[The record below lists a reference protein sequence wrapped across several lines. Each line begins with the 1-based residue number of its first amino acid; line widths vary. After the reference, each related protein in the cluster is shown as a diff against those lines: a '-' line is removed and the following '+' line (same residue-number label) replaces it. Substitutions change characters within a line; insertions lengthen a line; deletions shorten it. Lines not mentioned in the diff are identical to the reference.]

1 MSSNIETMKHLK
13 IKVKKTYFGNMRT
26 NGVAPLVS
34 ASMVVSTWGK
44 ANLCLNNI
52 IFREL
57 ENN

>member
-1 MSSNIETMKHLK
+1 
-13 IKVKKTYFGNMRT
+13 MRT